1 MARQPQ
7 VTRTCT
13 TTYAKIF
20 AVNLD
25 TKETMMVEMTL
36 PREYKDDDALLKM
49 AAKLSDNKRIKLVS
63 VDESRVEKELRGM
76 SEAEFLKYSRPL
88 PPRAVKIDEN
98 GDEYIDTDSV
108 EIDAPSAD

>member
-7 VTRTCT
+7 VTRTCIT
-13 TTYAKIF
+13 TIAKIL

-25 TKETMMVEMTL
+25 TKETSFVEMTL

-49 AAKLSDNKRIKLVS
+49 AAKLNTNKRLKLVA
-63 VDESRVEKELRGM
+63 VDDTHTEKKLYGM
-76 SEAEFLKYSRPL
+76 SEAEFLKHAKVL

-98 GDEYIDTDSV
+98 GEAYIDTDSV
-108 EIDAPSAD
+108 ETDAPAAD